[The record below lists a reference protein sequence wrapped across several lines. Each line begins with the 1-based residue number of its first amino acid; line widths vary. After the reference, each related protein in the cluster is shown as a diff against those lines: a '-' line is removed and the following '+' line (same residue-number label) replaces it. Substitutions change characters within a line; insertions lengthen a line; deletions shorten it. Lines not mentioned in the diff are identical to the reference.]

1 MNFAPFWGATRHW
14 ENDKMDVVRVEDG
27 EGLQRH
33 KSGQI
38 SHCKQENRWTGW
50 IWPIPGRGG
59 GFDVPWGRYLP
70 GHGPTQAKKWSC
82 ASFPKAPEC
91 LWTSAQGV
99 LATYRQAGLSSSNN
113 SACWAK
119 QDGADEMCQKK
130 ERRPLFVARNRG
142 RNLQVA
148 DATPARGWQAL
159 IQMQGTSLEHTWG
172 GVGMETVVSG
182 NAVSGKSGN
191 AEETAQF
198 FLGSFLRNGVFL
210 GDETPFFCCKLW
222 RCPNPAYYLWKPP
235 KFSGHFKNFVQPEIF
250 EPFWSPKNFV
260 QIRFTYAQRS
270 PMH

>member
-119 QDGADEMCQKK
+119 QDGADEMSKK
-130 ERRPLFVARNRG
+130 KKSEGHCLLHATGGETFRLPMPRLQEDDRHWFKCKVQAWNIPGGEWAWRQWFRVTQLVEKVAMLKKLPN
-142 RNLQVA
+142 
-148 DATPARGWQAL
+148 
-159 IQMQGTSLEHTWG
+159 
-172 GVGMETVVSG
+172 
-182 NAVSGKSGN
+182 
-191 AEETAQF
+191 F
-198 FLGSFLRNGVFL
+198 FLG
-210 GDETPFFCCKLW
+210 
-222 RCPNPAYYLWKPP
+222 
-235 KFSGHFKNFVQPEIF
+235 
-250 EPFWSPKNFV
+250 
-260 QIRFTYAQRS
+260 RF
-270 PMH
+270 